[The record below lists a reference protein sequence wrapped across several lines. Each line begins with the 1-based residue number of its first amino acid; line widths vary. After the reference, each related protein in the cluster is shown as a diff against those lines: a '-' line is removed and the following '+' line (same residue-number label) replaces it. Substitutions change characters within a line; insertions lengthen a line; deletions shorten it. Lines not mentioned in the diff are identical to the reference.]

1 MTDIALENEGRPARA
16 GRREWTG
23 LAVIALPCI
32 LYSMDLTVL
41 NLAIPQL
48 SAQLKPSSSQMLWIV
63 DIYGFLV
70 AGFLI
75 TMGTLGDRI
84 GRRKLLMMGATAFGL
99 TSIFAAFSTS
109 AEMLI
114 VARALLGVAAA
125 TLAPSTLSLI
135 RNMFHD
141 SHQRTVAIAVWI
153 TSFSVGAAV
162 GPLIGGVLL
171 EYFWWGSVFLIAVPV
186 MVLLLV
192 AAPFLLPEFKD
203 PGAGRIDLASAIQSL
218 VAVLTVIY
226 GLKYIAQNGMGWT
239 PVLAILAG
247 IVVGHAF
254 IRRQKKLD
262 DPLIDV
268 RLFRL
273 RTFNVALAT
282 NNLAFLVMFS
292 SFLYIA
298 QYLQL
303 VLGLSPFMAG
313 IWSLPSAFAFIVG
326 SMVAPAIVRK
336 YQPVQVMTTGLLLS
350 AGGFAILALVEGPHA
365 LALLVTGSVVMS
377 FGMTPV
383 VTLTTDVVVGAAPP
397 ERAGAAASLSETSTE
412 FGGAVGI
419 AVFGSIGT
427 FLYRNRVDAVLPAE
441 LDAGLAA
448 VMRDTL
454 GGAVDAAKD
463 LPEPLGSTLLESTRA
478 AFTLGFQVSM
488 ALSVA
493 VLVGTAILVASM
505 LRKVTAGS
513 H

>member
-1 MTDIALENEGRPARA
+1 MTDIALKNEALPARA
-16 GRREWTG
+16 GRREWIG
-23 LAVIALPCI
+23 LAVIALPCM

-41 NLAIPQL
+41 NLAIPQIT
-48 SAQLKPSSSQMLWIV
+48 AQLKPSSAQMLWIV

-84 GRRKLLMMGATAFGL
+84 GRRKLLMMGATAFGI
-99 TSIFAAFSTS
+99 TSILAAFASS

-141 SHQRTVAIAVWI
+141 PHQRTVAISVWI
-153 TSFSVGAAV
+153 TSFSAGAAV

-186 MVLLLV
+186 MVVLLAV
-192 AAPFLLPEFKD
+192 APFLLPEFKD
-203 PGAGRIDLASAIQSL
+203 PGAGRIDFASAFLSL
-218 VAVLTVIY
+218 VAVLAIIY
-226 GLKYIAQNGMGWT
+226 GLKHIAQDGLGWL
-239 PVLAILAG
+239 PVATMAAG
-247 IVVGHAF
+247 VGVGYLF
-254 IRRQKKLD
+254 VRRQKTLE
-262 DPLIDV
+262 DPLIDL

-273 RTFNVALAT
+273 RAFNAALAT
-282 NNLAFLVMFS
+282 NHLAFLVMFS

-303 VLGLSPFMAG
+303 VLGLSPLVAG
-313 IWSLPSAFAFIVG
+313 LWSLPSAFAFIAG
-326 SMVAPAIVRK
+326 SLVAPPIVRRFA
-336 YQPVQVMTTGLLLS
+336 PAHVMTAGLLMAAS
-350 AGGFAILALVEGPHA
+350 GFMILVFVDGPHA
-365 LALLVTGSVVMS
+365 LALLVLGSVIMS

-412 FGGAVGI
+412 FGGALGI

-427 FLYRNRVDAVLPAE
+427 WIYRSRVGEALPADM
-441 LDAGLAA
+441 DAGAA
-448 VMRDTL
+448 ANVRDTL
-454 GGAVDAAKD
+454 GGAVAATREMS
-463 LPEPLGSTLLESTRA
+463 EPLAGTLLESARA

-488 ALSVA
+488 ALSVV
-493 VLVGTAILVASM
+493 VLVGTTILVVSM
-505 LRKVTAGS
+505 LRSVRVGD